1 MHPGQSAA
9 HAAKRLGHHWCQSSA
24 VALPLPQQCHQHRL
38 WPLARL
44 WDWQEPRK
52 WSCRCLPG
60 KGLCVLRGEGS
71 VVLMLLVQ
79 LGWRCFP
86 AASSPAKGLTADLCS
101 VNTALQIRTLQ
112 CPTLLLH
119 IAEMTNMCSVIR
131 VTAFYARNNAGSS
144 GFS

>member
-1 MHPGQSAA
+1 MELQVSARERPLCSPWGRERCA
-9 HAAKRLGHHWCQSSA
+9 DALGAVGLAVFSSS
-24 VALPLPQQCHQHRL
+24 LT
-38 WPLARL
+38 
-44 WDWQEPRK
+44 
-52 WSCRCLPG
+52 
-60 KGLCVLRGEGS
+60 
-71 VVLMLLVQ
+71 
-79 LGWRCFP
+79 
-86 AASSPAKGLTADLCS
+86 PAKGLTADLCS